1 MRRLAPDSRSNAASK
16 EASTKKTNFR
26 ARYDEAE
33 RYRAELID
41 RLSRLKG
48 LVGDQPRYAHAKR
61 LLNYVFRKSSVEQ
74 RSAVLAAAAW
84 LIDIFERL

>member
-1 MRRLAPDSRSNAASK
+1 MTKQNGTAPSS
-16 EASTKKTNFR
+16 
-26 ARYDEAE
+26 
-33 RYRAELID
+33 D

>member
-1 MRRLAPDSRSNAASK
+1 
-16 EASTKKTNFR
+16 
-26 ARYDEAE
+26 
-33 RYRAELID
+33 
-41 RLSRLKG
+41 

>member
-1 MRRLAPDSRSNAASK
+1 LRRLAPDSRSNAASK

-48 LVGDQPRYAHAKR
+48 LVGDQPRYAKR